1 MSDKINKIKIW
12 INKGGFPFEM
22 KVAKAFKN
30 SGFQIGQ
37 SILFKD
43 VNTDKYRETDI
54 IAHMTKGIGDVWFN
68 LTFVIECKKIIGKP
82 WVILKSDSPYQI
94 QKGKLPIYGS
104 RNAQILIKKL
114 NDIKK
119 YKSPLL
125 FPDLTDY
132 GYNVVTAFSE
142 KNDTSYS
149 ASQSVIKATEYLVKK
164 SNESTNRF
172 CNIYIPII
180 AVDGELYE
188 GRLNNESEIELQE
201 KNVSTFV
208 STKSFEENGLSILT
222 VITSSEIENYVE
234 QLKEDCDLFFENYKE
249 QLEDISKSNPTNLE
263 TNIYDNVFK

>member
-1 MSDKINKIKIW
+1 MNDKIDKIKKW

-22 KVAKAFKN
+22 KVAKAFKK
-30 SGFQIGQ
+30 SDFQIGQ
-37 SILFKD
+37 SIMFKD
-43 VNTDKYRETDI
+43 VDTEKYRETDI
-54 IAHMTKGIGDVWFN
+54 IAHVTKGINNVWFN

-82 WVILKSDSPYQI
+82 WVVLKSDSPYQI

-104 RNAQILIKKL
+104 RNAQILIKQL
-114 NDIKK
+114 NENKQ
-119 YKSPLL
+119 YRSPFI
-125 FPDLTDY
+125 FPDLSDY

-149 ASQSVIKATEYLVKK
+149 ASQSVIKATEYLVTK
-164 SNESTNRF
+164 SNESNNRF

-188 GRLNNESEIELQE
+188 GRLNNDSEIELEQ

-222 VITSSEIENYVE
+222 VVTSSEIENYVK
-234 QLKEDCDLFFENYKE
+234 QLKKDCDLFFKNYKKE
-249 QLEDISKSNPTNLE
+249 LEDISKSNPTNLE
-263 TNIYDNVFK
+263 LTVYDNDF